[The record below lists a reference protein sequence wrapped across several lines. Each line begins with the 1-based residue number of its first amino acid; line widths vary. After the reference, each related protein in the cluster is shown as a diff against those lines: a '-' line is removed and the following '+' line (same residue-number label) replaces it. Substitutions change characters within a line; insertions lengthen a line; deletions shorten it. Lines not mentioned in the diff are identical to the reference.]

1 MTLQKLKLL
10 FINKQLTL
18 FIFMK
23 SEQLI
28 QLLTSLAFFILWE
41 QLEIEQVYS
50 TPITDGSGTITIAH
64 GVMPIPVPAVME
76 LRKETNLIIQQDFEI
91 KTELVTPTG
100 LAIFKELSLYLSH
113 QNND

>member
-1 MTLQKLKLL
+1 MFSMTLQKLKLL

-23 SEQLI
+23 LEQLI
-28 QLLTSLAFFILWE
+28 QLLTSLAFILWE

-64 GVMPIPVPAVME
+64 ESCQYQFRCDGI
-76 LRKETNLIIQQDFEI
+76 T
-91 KTELVTPTG
+91 
-100 LAIFKELSLYLSH
+100 
-113 QNND
+113 

>member
-23 SEQLI
+23 LEQLI
-28 QLLTSLAFFILWE
+28 QLLTSLAFILWE

-100 LAIFKELSLYLSH
+100 LAILKNLVLYLSH